1 MPAPWLMDS
10 PQQWDSYLPQT
21 DDYES
26 AEDYIAALQAGSE
39 DTSAKIGEYWDP
51 IAGVM
56 RGGKATERGQALR
69 KLEWAFNEAVRR
81 GGKGS
86 TMIALHNAIGML
98 DPETLQMAYQAH
110 DEYGNSRLDPA
121 LLAMIERLGGVGPM
135 EQPGGVAPDMPDL
148 GLPPD
153 DRPFDPRPIQGGAVD
168 SGFDPRAVQGG
179 AVDPRLGMDPRV
191 GGQVI
196 PDQPVYLDPVLDAPV
211 NAAPPVEQPGYDPY
225 NPPGSDPNAPPYM
238 EPPYVNPGPQGAGSG
253 VVIGGVEIPMTTI
266 ERIRRKYGRDM
277 RPSGLGPY

>member
-1 MPAPWLMDS
+1 MPAPWLTEA
-10 PQQWDSYLPQT
+10 PQHWDSYLPQA
-21 DDYES
+21 DDYDDTQ
-26 AEDYIAALQAGSE
+26 AYIDALAAGSDVGNQSLGGYVNPGTGE
-39 DTSAKIGEYWDP
+39 QIG
-51 IAGVM
+51 G
-56 RGGKATERGQALR
+56 RQTEQ
-69 KLEWAFNEAVRR
+69 EHAVRKFNWHFNNAVRSGDMSQLR
-81 GGKGS
+81 GLIS
-86 TMIALHNAIGML
+86 HNP
-98 DPETLQMAYQAH
+98 DMAMAAYHAF
-110 DEYGNSRLDPA
+110 DEYGNPLIDPA
-121 LLAMIERLGGVGPM
+121 ALAMIERMMGLGPNT
-135 EQPGGVAPDMPDL
+135 PPASVAPDLPDA

-153 DRPFDPRPIQGGAVD
+153 DRPLEPRPVQGGAVD
-168 SGFDPRAVQGG
+168 SGIDPRAIQGG
-179 AVDPRLGMDPRV
+179 VVDPRLGMDPRV